1 MSTATEEGETAMH
14 PATATRSEAPPLDD
28 PMPQAELMPQPAAPA
43 PAAIGRSAFTSTPTI
58 GHLVEALALAQ
69 LEFGTIE
76 KDLTAHVES
85 KRTGAK
91 YTYGYAD
98 LANVLAAVR
107 PALAK
112 HQIATLQ
119 PVAVGR
125 QGIVVTTLLAHPSG
139 EYIRNDFALPL
150 DSTDPQAIG
159 SAITYA
165 RRYALQALLGVAPED
180 DDDAQAAGG
189 GASFR
194 PGASAVQMPQR
205 AESAPPTPRGP
216 APTPPTASPA
226 SRPGPV
232 PVTTPG
238 LSFVTVTAV
247 DERKTSTGKKYW
259 VAAFSDGRVGCTF
272 STTMEARLVEA
283 RDYQTRFSRVTLS
296 TKGNWTYIDVLEV

>member
-232 PVTTPG
+232 PITQLP
-238 LSFVTVTAV
+238 FVTVVAIRECQTA
-247 DERKTSTGKKYW
+247 SGKKYW
-259 VAAFSDGRVGCTF
+259 VAAFSDGKTGCTF
-272 STTMEARLVEA
+272 STTMRGRLQDGK
-283 RDYQTRFSRVTLS
+283 DYETKYRRVQLTA
-296 TKGNWTYIDVLEV
+296 KGQWTYIDELEVL

>member
-14 PATATRSEAPPLDD
+14 PATATRSESPLGDDPSPPAELIPQTAAPP
-28 PMPQAELMPQPAAPA
+28 APV
-43 PAAIGRSAFTSTPTI
+43 GRSAFTSSPSI
-58 GHLVEALALAQ
+58 GQLVEALALAQ

-150 DSTDPQAIG
+150 DSADPQAIG

-165 RRYALQALLGVAPED
+165 RRYALQALLGVAPEED
-180 DDDAQAAGG
+180 DDDAKGAGG

-205 AESAPPTPRGP
+205 AESAPPPRGP

-232 PVTTPG
+232 PVSTLRG
-238 LSFVTVTAV
+238 ITVTSIQQRTTA
-247 DERKTSTGKKYW
+247 KGKPYW
-259 VAAFSDGRVGCTF
+259 VAAFSDGRIGTTF
-272 STTMEARLVEA
+272 STTMHGKLEDAQHYGTA
-283 RDYQTRFSRVTLS
+283 FSRVLLN
-296 TKGNWTYIDVLEV
+296 TKGQWTYIDEVEV